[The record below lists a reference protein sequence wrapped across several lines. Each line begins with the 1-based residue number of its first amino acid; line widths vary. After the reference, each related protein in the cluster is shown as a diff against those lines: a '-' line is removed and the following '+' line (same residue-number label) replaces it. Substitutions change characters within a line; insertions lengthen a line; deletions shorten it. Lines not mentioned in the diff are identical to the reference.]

1 MRSSLASILVLA
13 LAVVGCRDG
22 VMPAAHPPGPGPAF
36 ATTSA
41 ALTAIG
47 PGWQTRPEDPHA
59 CFTSVARPGSGRFR
73 YTRVSLR
80 FPAAATAGDGA
91 VAAFRFRAEREDGSV
106 AAVLN
111 CVVPATSRAREMVA
125 RRFRV
130 PDEPRS
136 DGVTVLSCP
145 STGCDLPELA
155 WGACKGGLTYG
166 EWPDCDPYDACE
178 SGLVECHPT
187 GGPAPEGAEGTGG
200 CANCGPDRPTL
211 SCAPHGVTRGSFVR
225 CVVTIGHTRMGDRE
239 VAGWAFSDGSS
250 YITARG
256 GSAEWAGPAVQSGTV
271 TATLA
276 DGTTTEG
283 SLTVNPRGW
292 TWATDAWSEFSSGTG
307 TPCLDHT
314 PTYRSPTSPGPV
326 VGLANGVNIGMG
338 WTDCNAGQR
347 NIQPDSYAPAGDG
360 FTAVTVASGPNRG
373 MHYIQSARLRLRRE
387 STFNLGMF
395 PYAPRVP
402 LAGEQLTRCG
412 TPDNGFHANWNEFS
426 RCMGADPNGYI
437 EGVRAHEGYGTTG
450 HNGHFSA
457 AYDAASEPNNDPLIL
472 FDETVGRPE
481 MTIGAFISRTR
492 DAFYVRSDYVEI
504 ATRDAARGG
513 TRVAGNW
520 TGTYWGWVPAD
531 GRFVRS
537 TQTF

>member
-1 MRSSLASILVLA
+1 MALLVVLA
-13 LAVVGCRDG
+13 LVVVGCRDG

-36 ATTSA
+36 ATSSA

-59 CFTSVARPGSGRFR
+59 CFTSVARPGSGKFR
-73 YTRVSLR
+73 YNRVSLR
-80 FPAAATAGDGA
+80 FPAAANARDGA
-91 VAAFRFRAEREDGSV
+91 VAAFRFRAEREDGGV

-111 CVVPATSRAREMVA
+111 CVIPATSRAREIVA

-145 STGCDLPELA
+145 STGCDLPEFA
-155 WGACKGGLTYG
+155 WGACKGGLDYG
-166 EWPDCDPYDACE
+166 EWPDCEPYDACE
-178 SGLVECHPT
+178 SELIECHPT
-187 GGPAPEGAEGTGG
+187 GGSAPEGTEGTSG
-200 CANCGPDRPTL
+200 CSNCGPDQPTL

-225 CVVTIGHTRMGDRE
+225 CVVTIGTTRMGDLD

-256 GSAEWAGPAVQSGTV
+256 GSSEWAGPAVQSGTI

-292 TWATDAWSEFSSGTG
+292 TWATHGWSEFSSGTG

-314 PTYRSPTSPGPV
+314 PIYRAPPGTVTV
-326 VGLANGVNIGMG
+326 VGMANGVNLPMG
-338 WTDCNAGQR
+338 WTNCEIGQR
-347 NIQPDSYAPAGDG
+347 QIQPDSYTSGDG
-360 FTAVTVASGPNRG
+360 FTAATAGSGPNRG
-373 MHYIQSARLRLRRE
+373 MHYIASASLRLRRE
-387 STFNLGMF
+387 STLNAGMF

-402 LAGEQLTRCG
+402 LKDEQLTACG
-412 TPDNGFHANWNEFS
+412 TPDNGFGANWHEFS
-426 RCMGADPNGYI
+426 HCMGADANGYI

-457 AYDAASEPNNDPLIL
+457 AYDAMVDPLNDP
-472 FDETVGRPE
+472 
-481 MTIGAFISRTR
+481 FIFLDGEVSRSGLSMSSFLENVRTR
-492 DAFYVRSDYVEI
+492 FRLRAREADT
-504 ATRDAARGG
+504 ATLDIARGG
-513 TRVAGNW
+513 SIVTGNW
-520 TGTYWGWVPAD
+520 SGTYWGWIPAD
-531 GRFVRS
+531 GRFAAS
-537 TQTF
+537 TQSN